1 MAIHKTEAIVIDR
14 KDYRETSYLLSLFTA
29 DFGKIHAQAKG
40 AKRKIGK
47 FGSSFVPLSFIE
59 IVFYESV
66 HGSLNIIS
74 QADLIEHFG
83 GIDKDI
89 EKYCYGSYFLE
100 LINAAMG
107 IGDKNKEIFQ
117 LLKNFLSFLDKEDNI
132 PHVVQVFEIKFLNL
146 SGFKPNLDFCVHCD
160 GQIFDKSKFSYILGG
175 LLCEKCFNF
184 DENAQNLMKGTIATL
199 RHIEKIELKKLS
211 GFKIV
216 PSVFIEL
223 EKLLRSFI
231 SYHITEEFKSLE
243 LLKKVRYSYV

>member
-14 KDYRETSYLLSLFTA
+14 KDYRETSYLLSFFTA

-40 AKRKIGK
+40 AKRKIDK
-47 FGSSFVPLSFIE
+47 FGSSFVPLSFNK

-66 HGSLNIIS
+66 QGNLNIIS

-107 IGDKNKEIFQ
+107 IGDKNKEIFT
-117 LLKNFLSFLDKEDNI
+117 LLKNFLSFLDEDDKI
-132 PHVVQVFEIKFLNL
+132 PHIVQVFEIKFLNL
-146 SGFKPNLDFCVHCD
+146 SGVKPNLDCCVHCSS
-160 GQIFDKSKFSYILGG
+160 QILDKIKFSYVLGG
-175 LLCEKCFNF
+175 LLCEKCFGF
-184 DENAQNLMKGTIATL
+184 DQSAQDLMQGTIATL
-199 RHIEKIELKKLS
+199 KHIEKMELEKIR

-223 EKLLRSFI
+223 EKILRTFI
-231 SYHITEEFKSLE
+231 NYHLTGDFKSLE
-243 LLKKVRYSYV
+243 LLKKVRFSYV